1 MMLTSQTPVLG
12 SMEMFVCQNVLALLP
27 IIQSHVHPVTIIH
40 SDGAAYEQVQQ
51 LPSFA
56 LHETINH
63 SESFINLATGTHTQN
78 IESYWNWVKTKFKRM
93 RVVHEEMLSSYLDKF
108 MWCQQ
113 HSQITST
120 ALP

>member
-1 MMLTSQTPVLG
+1 M
-12 SMEMFVCQNVLALLP
+12 CQNALAMLP
-27 IIQSHVHPVTIIH
+27 IIQSHVQPVTIIH

-63 SESFINLATGTHTQN
+63 SVSFINLATKTHIQN

-93 RVVHEEMLSSYLDKF
+93 KVVHEEMLSSYLGKF
-108 MWCQQ
+108 MWCEQ